1 MQYEKD
7 GDTYIIYLEQGESIM
22 AILTQFCKD
31 HQIINGQISGIGA
44 IKEIELGSYDLKNQE
59 YITHKFDDIW
69 ELISYQANIQLKD
82 EEPFIHAHINISDH
96 NLTVKGG
103 HLFEEKVAIVGE
115 FILRNINSSGKRVL
129 NSEIGLACMNLGGQ
143 DNLWNVK

>member
-22 AILTQFCKD
+22 AKLTEFCID

-44 IKEIELGSYDLKNQE
+44 IKDIELGAYDLKNQE
-59 YITHKFDDIW
+59 YITHKLDETW
-69 ELISYQANIQLKD
+69 ELTSYQANIQLKD

-96 NLTVKGG
+96 DLTVKGG
-103 HLFEEKVAIVGE
+103 HLFEAKVAVVGE
-115 FILRNINSSGKRVL
+115 FILRNINSSGKRVF
-129 NSEIGLACMNLGGQ
+129 NPEIGLPCMTLG
-143 DNLWNVK
+143 K

>member
-22 AILTQFCKD
+22 AILTQFCID

-59 YITHKFDDIW
+59 YITHKLDDTW
-69 ELISYQANIQLKD
+69 ELTSYQANIQLKD
-82 EEPFIHAHINISDH
+82 EEPFIHAHITISDH
-96 NLTVKGG
+96 DLTVKGG
-103 HLFEEKVAIVGE
+103 HLFEAKVAVVGE
-115 FILRNINSSGKRVL
+115 FILRTINSSGKGVF
-129 NSEIGLACMNLGGQ
+129 NSEIGLPCMSLG
-143 DNLWNVK
+143 N

>member
-22 AILTQFCKD
+22 ATLTEFCID

-59 YITHKFDDIW
+59 YITHKLDETW
-69 ELISYQANIQLKD
+69 ELTSYQANIQLKD
-82 EEPFIHAHINISDH
+82 EGPFIHAHINISDH
-96 NLTVKGG
+96 DLVVKGG
-103 HLFEEKVAIVGE
+103 HLFEAKVAVVGE
-115 FILRNINSSGKRVL
+115 FILRNINSSGKRVF
-129 NSEIGLACMNLGGQ
+129 NPDIGLACMSLG
-143 DNLWNVK
+143 K

>member
-7 GDTYIIYLEQGESIM
+7 GDTYIIYLEQDESIM
-22 AILTQFCKD
+22 AILTQFCID

-59 YITHKFDDIW
+59 YITHKLDETW
-69 ELISYQANIQLKD
+69 ELTSYQANIQLKD

-96 NLTVKGG
+96 DLTAKGG
-103 HLFEEKVAIVGE
+103 HLFEAKVAVVGE
-115 FILRNINSSGKRVL
+115 FILRNINSRGKRVF
-129 NSEIGLACMNLGGQ
+129 NPEIGLACMSLG
-143 DNLWNVK
+143 K

>member
-7 GDTYIIYLEQGESIM
+7 GDSYIIYLEQGESIM

-44 IKEIELGSYDLKNQE
+44 IKEIELGTYDLKNQE
-59 YITHKFDDIW
+59 YITHKLDDIW
-69 ELISYQANIQLKD
+69 ELTSFQGNIQLKNED
-82 EEPFIHAHINISDH
+82 PFIHAHINISDH

-103 HLFEEKVAIVGE
+103 HLFEAKVAVVGE

-129 NSEIGLACMNLGGQ
+129 NSEIGLACMSLGG
-143 DNLWNVK
+143 

>member
-1 MQYEKD
+1 MQHEKD

-22 AILTQFCKD
+22 AILTQFCID

-59 YITHKFDDIW
+59 YIIHKLDDTW
-69 ELISYQANIQLKD
+69 ELASYQANIQLKD

-96 NLTVKGG
+96 DLTVKGG
-103 HLFEEKVAIVGE
+103 HLFEAKVAVVGE
-115 FILRNINSSGKRVL
+115 FILRNINSNGKRVF
-129 NSEIGLACMNLGGQ
+129 NSEIGLACMNLGG
-143 DNLWNVK
+143 

>member
-129 NSEIGLACMNLGGQ
+129 NSEIGLACMNLGG
-143 DNLWNVK
+143 